1 MVYKSHLIR
10 ATLDA
15 LDFLEIFQ
23 EPWLDFL
30 YVKKSHFK
38 IIDGYKNINSWY
50 LLHHYWKIV
59 GYILLLTNPGLY
71 GIPANLFMS
80 EHLWLA
86 GGVYVYGLRHVL
98 N

>member
-30 YVKKSHFK
+30 EVKKSHLEM
-38 IIDGYKNINSWY
+38 IDGSKNI
-50 LLHHYWKIV
+50 HQ
-59 GYILLLTNPGLY
+59 
-71 GIPANLFMS
+71 
-80 EHLWLA
+80 
-86 GGVYVYGLRHVL
+86 
-98 N
+98 

>member
-30 YVKKSHFK
+30 EVKKSHLE
-38 IIDGYKNINSWY
+38 IIDGSLEKILQIHYTRNKK
-50 LLHHYWKIV
+50 LLGIGESGQIV
-59 GYILLLTNPGLY
+59 D
-71 GIPANLFMS
+71 
-80 EHLWLA
+80 
-86 GGVYVYGLRHVL
+86 V
-98 N
+98 

>member
-30 YVKKSHFK
+30 EVKKSQLE
-38 IIDGYKNINSWY
+38 IIDGSKNINS
-50 LLHHYWKIV
+50 
-59 GYILLLTNPGLY
+59 
-71 GIPANLFMS
+71 
-80 EHLWLA
+80 
-86 GGVYVYGLRHVL
+86 
-98 N
+98 